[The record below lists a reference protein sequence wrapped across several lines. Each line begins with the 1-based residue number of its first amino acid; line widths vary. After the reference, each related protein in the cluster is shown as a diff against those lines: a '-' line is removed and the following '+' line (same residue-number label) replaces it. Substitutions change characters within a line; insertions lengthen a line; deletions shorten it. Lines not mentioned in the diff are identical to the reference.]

1 MENLFVVARLV
12 QSNEEIAVPLQ
23 NIDGFRLKDA
33 FNLSFS
39 RNKIYNVF
47 TENEFIEAKLQKIFG
62 KISSIHKYT
71 HKQNI
76 TMKYSFQN
84 HYVKLRRT

>member
-12 QSNEEIAVPLQ
+12 ESNEKIAVQLQ
-23 NIDGFRLKDA
+23 NTDGFRLRDA

-47 TENEFIEAKLQKIFG
+47 RENEVIEAKLQQIFG
-62 KISSIHKYT
+62 
-71 HKQNI
+71 
-76 TMKYSFQN
+76 
-84 HYVKLRRT
+84 